1 MRICDLKSTVSNFG
15 ANFVGM
21 VFSKFGKILEAHHQQ
36 IIKTFS
42 HLLMVYGILA
52 LVRYET
58 DLYILPSRRSSI
70 QVS

>member
-21 VFSKFGKILEAHHQQ
+21 VFSKFGKILEAHQQ

-58 DLYILPSRRSSI
+58 DLYILPSRHSSI